1 MLRSLKIKD
10 FMSRDVLTLH
20 PDIRVLD
27 AVQLLIKKG
36 YSGAPVLDKHGRL
49 IGFFSE
55 RDYLREAVQ
64 AYYHGEPGGL
74 VKDHMSTK
82 PEHIEADQSILT
94 VAELFVSSRFQRY
107 PVLDNG
113 RLVGIVSRYDIMQAL
128 AKHYPL

>member
-1 MLRSLKIKD
+1 MLRSLKIND
-10 FMSRDVLTLH
+10 FMSRDVLALG
-20 PDIRVLD
+20 PDMKVLD

-49 IGFFSE
+49 IGIFTE

-74 VKDHMSTK
+74 VKEHMSTK
-82 PEHIEADQSILT
+82 PQHVDADQSILT
-94 VAELFVSSRFQRY
+94 VAELFIGSPFQRY

-113 RLVGIVSRYDIMQAL
+113 RLVGIISRYDIMQAL
-128 AKHYPL
+128 AKHYPT